1 MYSETWITVIC
12 VCLLITLSNILEV
25 RIERAETFQSSVLR
39 LCFSGADFRGVV
51 RFGVVTNKQ
60 VAEAISLKEDETV
73 YLYRRL
79 NSSLVS
85 KVTVL

>member
-1 MYSETWITVIC
+1 MQYIFSTESLCLFITD
-12 VCLLITLSNILEV
+12 
-25 RIERAETFQSSVLR
+25 
-39 LCFSGADFRGVV
+39 FSGMV

-60 VAEAISLKEDETV
+60 VAEAISLKDDESI

-85 KVTVL
+85 TQTVTDNL

>member
-1 MYSETWITVIC
+1 MYKDIYVRLYWVK
-12 VCLLITLSNILEV
+12 LFRPAALTLFIL
-25 RIERAETFQSSVLR
+25 
-39 LCFSGADFRGVV
+39 GADFRGAI

-73 YLYRRL
+73 YLNRRL

-85 KVTVL
+85 GPDCAARYIKSCFWKLDQ